1 MLTRSKT
8 KENGEEFKY
17 DLGLGEIAN
26 FSSRD
31 PDLYDQQAD
40 YGF

>member
-8 KENGEEFKY
+8 KENGEEFK
-17 DLGLGEIAN
+17 
-26 FSSRD
+26 D